1 MIQLPKLPKKS
12 FYRVLTRQ
20 MATQIS
26 VIGQGY
32 VGLPLALAICN
43 AGYSTIGIDSSVF
56 RISEL
61 QSSKSGIEDISDNEI
76 ATALASGKY
85 KPTIDYSEIRNSN
98 VILIC
103 LPTPLTKNNLP
114 DLSAVE
120 SSAKEL
126 SKYLQKDSL
135 VILEST
141 VEPGTTRDFFV
152 PILEKSSGLSRDNF
166 NVAFSPERIDPLN
179 KNWNIKNTPKI
190 VAGLTEKAKI
200 LAVDFYSKF
209 IDTVVSVDSIEV
221 AETAKLLENSFRLV
235 NISFINEISIFCEKL
250 GLEINDVIK
259 AASTKPYGFMPFY
272 PSIGAGGHCIP
283 VDPIY
288 LSNSANRLGVKS
300 RFIDLA
306 SQVNNEM
313 PEHVV
318 RRAEEK
324 LFGLKGK
331 NILVVGVSYKSN
343 VADVRETPV
352 ARLIEGLIN
361 KGANVSWHDDLVKEW
376 NSEKSVNL
384 SSDFDLAIIA
394 TPHDYLDLTKLGNV
408 PILNTRGST

>member
-1 MIQLPKLPKKS
+1 
-12 FYRVLTRQ
+12 

-85 KPTIDYSEIRNSN
+85 KPTTDYSEIRNSN

-250 GLEINDVIK
+250 GLEINDVVK

-288 LSNSANRLGVKS
+288 LSNTANRLGVKS

-306 SQVNNEM
+306 TQVNNEM

-376 NSEKSVNL
+376 NSEKSVTL